1 MLRESPGMGGSGP
14 QIDGAEAM
22 SVLEWWLESGVDVL
36 VDERPRNWLQEKQKP
51 SQQPVS
57 EPESARQDQTR
68 MPDTLPLFRE
78 WLASASAGAKSKS
91 KPVLPQGEEGAEVM
105 LIAEAPGREE
115 AAAGA
120 PIAGEAAALMER
132 MLAAIGWNLTQAY
145 LANLSCFYSPGA
157 KPTAKDLED
166 CAKAARSHIALAKP
180 KRLLL
185 LGDAPA
191 RALLGKSLAEARGH
205 LHRVEGIRTIVTFHP
220 RFLLDRPSDKA
231 RAWKDLLLLMDDDA

>member
-1 MLRESPGMGGSGP
+1 MGGSGP

-22 SVLEWWLESGVDVL
+22 SALEWWLESGVDVL
-36 VDERPRNWLQEKQKP
+36 VDERPRNWLEEKQTP
-51 SQQPVS
+51 SHQSES
-57 EPESARQDQTR
+57 EPGSAS
-68 MPDTLPLFRE
+68 PDEAGVPDSLPLFRE
-78 WLASASAGAKSKS
+78 WLASASTGAKGKS

-115 AAAGA
+115 AVAGT
-120 PIAGEAAALMER
+120 PIAGEAATLMER
-132 MLAAIGWNLTQAY
+132 MLAAIGWNRSQAY
-145 LANLSCFYSPGA
+145 FANLSCFYAPGA
-157 KPTAKDLED
+157 KPAAKDLQE
-166 CAKAARSHIALAKP
+166 CAEAARTHIALAKP

-231 RAWKDLLLLMDDDA
+231 RAWKDLLLLMDDDE